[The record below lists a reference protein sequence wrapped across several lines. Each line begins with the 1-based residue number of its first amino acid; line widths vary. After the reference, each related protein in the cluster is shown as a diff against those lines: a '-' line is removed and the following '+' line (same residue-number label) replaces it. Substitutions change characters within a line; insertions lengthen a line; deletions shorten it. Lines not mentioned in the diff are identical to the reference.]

1 MSKIIIGTAGRHN
14 VSIDIPELLVSR
26 LLIQAN
32 SGGGKSWA
40 LRRIAEQL
48 FGKVQTIIIDPEG
61 EFFTLRD
68 KFGYVLVGEGGE
80 TPADVRSAALLAQ
93 KFMELKIS
101 AVCDLFE
108 AFRSRPTERRRWVR
122 DFLFALLEVPRSL
135 WGPLVVIIDEAHK
148 FCPQETPKAG
158 SQTEREVIA
167 GCKDAMIALNTT
179 GRKRG
184 FCPVWATQRLA
195 KVDKDASAEMFNRM
209 VGMTIEDVDVDR
221 AADLM
226 SVSKADRAAFRV
238 ELRTLNPGQFFAFGR
253 AIAKER
259 ILLMTGPIQTR
270 HPESG
275 AAAKHTAPPPMP
287 DAVAKLLPKLADL
300 PKEAEDKARTEAE
313 YKRQIR
319 ELKNQL
325 QTTQRVRVDPHEV
338 LELRQRLKTAVEN
351 PAGAQQART
360 IQQLRAGMEQIM
372 RVMAKVTAFGFEATK
387 VNPKQLEAA
396 VQAAME
402 HIAHSIASAS
412 EIRRKEFEQ
421 LKRELA
427 ELAKRMEKII
437 DKKVEISV
445 DVVRAQ
451 PPFVLGPASTP
462 PPRPE
467 RVPHR
472 SGVSKGGD
480 FDVPK
485 VDGEFRLGNLHR
497 QIAGILAAYHPKAV
511 APDLLAAMC
520 GRTPGGSFSGRLSE
534 VRSAGLLA
542 DAGRGQVIASEKC
555 VQEYLGTFT
564 PPSTTAEVLALWNP
578 KLGDIHKQVLDRLI
592 QANGDEVSIDE
603 LAAAVGRTPGGSFSA
618 RLSEIRSKN
627 LLVDVRRGYVAANKE
642 ALFLEAA

>member
-1 MSKIIIGTAGRHN
+1 LSKIIIGTAGVRHSP
-14 VSIDIPELLVSR
+14 VAIDIQELLVSR

-40 LRRIAEQL
+40 LRRMAEQL

-93 KFMELKIS
+93 KVMELKIS

-122 DFLFALLEVPRSL
+122 DFLFALLEVPRTL
-135 WGPLVVIIDEAHK
+135 WGPLIIIIDEAHK

-158 SQTEREVIA
+158 SMPEREIIA

-226 SVSKADRAAFRV
+226 SVSKEEKHAFRTS
-238 ELRTLNPGQFFAFGR
+238 LRMLNPGEFYAFGR

-259 ILLMTGPIQTR
+259 ILLKTGAIATR

-287 DAVAKLLPKLADL
+287 DAIAKLLPKLADL
-300 PKEAEDKARTEAE
+300 PKEAEDKARTEQE
-313 YKRQIR
+313 FKREIR
-319 ELKNQL
+319 ELKQKL
-325 QTTQRVRVDPHEV
+325 ASSSSLLAKSQKPEAGSKSDP
-338 LELRQRLKTAVEN
+338 
-351 PAGAQQART
+351 QQART
-360 IQQLRAGMEQIM
+360 IQQLSGGMEQIM
-372 RVMAKVTAFGFEATK
+372 RVMAKVTAFGFEQTK

-396 VQAAME
+396 VKLAVE
-402 HIAHSIASAS
+402 DIAHSIATAS

-421 LKRELA
+421 IKRELA
-427 ELAKRMEKII
+427 DLAKRLEKII
-437 DKKVEISV
+437 DKKVDISV

-451 PPFVLGPASTP
+451 PPFVLGAAKIPAPART
-462 PPRPE
+462 E
-467 RVPHR
+467 RVPHPSR
-472 SGVSKGGD
+472 ISKGGD
-480 FDVPK
+480 FDFAGTNGDLSGPEQK
-485 VDGEFRLGNLHR
+485 ILKAMGELLSIGKAQAPVEMVAAWSSYSPQGGAFGNPRGALR
-497 QIAGILAAYHPKAV
+497 SKGLIDYPQ
-511 APDLLAAMC
+511 
-520 GRTPGGSFSGRLSE
+520 PGLMT
-534 VRSAGLLA
+534 LT
-542 DAGRGQVIASEKC
+542 DAGRNLVGP
-555 VQEYLGTFT
+555 QE
-564 PPSTTAEVLALWNP
+564 PPDKN
-578 KLGDIHKQVLDRLI
+578 
-592 QANGDEVSIDE
+592 
-603 LAAAVGRTPGGSFSA
+603 
-618 RLSEIRSKN
+618 EIRRRIESTCTGPEVKILRALIDN
-627 LLVDVRRGYVAANKE
+627 AGQGEMPKEQLAEKAGYSPIGGAFGNPVGALRTKGLLDYPRQGVVKAADWLFE
-642 ALFLEAA
+642 ALHDAG